1 MSHDAPL
8 RIRRSTRNLAV
19 TGTRWCILVA
29 LSATGLV
36 GCGGEEAENLQAYVQ
51 SVKDRQKSN
60 IPMLPK
66 PQEYEIFSYDQTL
79 LRDPFEPPKD
89 AKEKMHRTDSGL
101 QPNLKRDRETLEQ
114 YSIGS
119 LRMVGSIEKNGRR
132 WALIIAPDN
141 TLHRTTTG
149 RHMGQD
155 NGKVTKITESQV
167 NLKEIVPDGL
177 GGWVERKIT
186 LSVSE

>member
-1 MSHDAPL
+1 MSSDAP
-8 RIRRSTRNLAV
+8 IPTKRSPAGLTA
-19 TGTRWCILVA
+19 TGARWCILFA
-29 LSATGLV
+29 IFATGLV

-51 SVKDRQKSN
+51 SVKDRQKSS
-60 IPMLPK
+60 IPPLPE
-66 PQEYEIFSYDQTL
+66 PQQYEVFSYDQTL
-79 LRDPFEPPKD
+79 LRNPFEPPKD
-89 AKEKMHRTDSGL
+89 AKEKNRRANSGL
-101 QPNLKRDRETLEQ
+101 QPNLKRDREILEQ

-132 WALIIAPDN
+132 WALIIAPDS

-155 NGKVTKITESQV
+155 NGKIIKITESLV
-167 NLKEIVPDGL
+167 ELKEIVPDGL
-177 GGWVERKIT
+177 GGWIERKTT